1 MSGHLRTLRH
11 AEILGGD
18 AIALTRA
25 TLSPSRPPGLHDH
38 DFYELLWVQNGTLR
52 HHTPDDRRDLPE
64 GTLLFLRPEH
74 AHALQGRGEDTL
86 VVSVTLHPDL
96 IAALAERHPSLP
108 GRLFWGTAPTILPRD
123 SRQLLDLN
131 QAALRLERGPRHA
144 LAAEA
149 FLLPLLA
156 GLLAEDTPLPED
168 APDWLRAAC
177 AAAHSPRVF
186 RDGAAGFVR
195 ASGRAHPHVS
205 RTAQRFLGQTPTDFV
220 NARRMAHAARR
231 LAGSSDP
238 LPEIAA
244 EVGIENLS
252 HFHRLFREAH
262 GLTPAAWRRL
272 HQRDVTQ
279 PGPKARE
286 DAAEEI

>member
-1 MSGHLRTLRH
+1 MTEVLRTLRH
-11 AEILGGD
+11 ADILGSD
-18 AIALTRA
+18 AIALSRA
-25 TLSPSRPPGLHDH
+25 TLAPSRPPGLHDH
-38 DFYELLWVQNGTLR
+38 DFFELLWVQNGTLR
-52 HHTPDDRRDLPE
+52 HHTATDRRDLPE

-96 IAALAERHPSLP
+96 IDALPARHPSLN
-108 GRLFWGTAPTILPRD
+108 GHLFWGPAPAILPRD
-123 SRQLLDLN
+123 IRQRTELN
-131 QAALRLERGPRHA
+131 QAALRLERGPRDA
-144 LAAEA
+144 LAAEG

-156 GLLAEDTPLPED
+156 SLTAEDVPLPPD

-177 AAAHSPRVF
+177 LAAQRPEVF
-186 RDGAAGFVR
+186 REGAAGFVR
-195 ASGRAHPHVS
+195 AAGRAHPHVS
-205 RTAQRFLGQTPTDFV
+205 RSAQRWLGQTPTDHV

-231 LAGSSDP
+231 LAGTEDP

-244 EVGIENLS
+244 EIGLDNLS

-262 GLTPAAWRRL
+262 GLTPAAYRRR

-279 PGPKARE
+279 PDRGKG
-286 DAAEEI
+286 DTDEI

>member
-1 MSGHLRTLRH
+1 MSGHLRTLHHR
-11 AEILGGD
+11 EILGDD

-25 TLSPSRPPGLHDH
+25 GLSASRPSSLHDH
-38 DFYELLWVQNGTLR
+38 DFFELLWVQNGTLR
-52 HHTPDDRRDLPE
+52 HHTPDGRRDLPE
-64 GTLLFLRPEH
+64 GTLLFLRPED

-86 VVSVTLHPDL
+86 VVSVTLHPGL
-96 IAALAERHPSLP
+96 IAALAERHPVLP
-108 GRLFWGTAPTILPRD
+108 GHLFWGATPAILPRD
-123 SRQLLDLN
+123 SRQLAELN
-131 QAALRLERGPRHA
+131 QAALRLERGGRDA

-156 GLLAEDTPLPED
+156 GLLAEDTPLPQD

-177 AAAHSPRVF
+177 IAAQSPRVF
-186 RDGAAGFVR
+186 REGAAGFVR
-195 ASGRAHPHVS
+195 AAGRAHPHVS
-205 RTAQRFLGQTPTDFV
+205 RTVQRFLGQTPTDFV

-231 LAGSSDP
+231 LAGSSDT

-272 HQRDVTQ
+272 HQREVTQ
-279 PGPKARE
+279 PGPRAPP
-286 DAAEEI
+286 DAAG